1 MEHNRDLIL
10 RLRLGDRAITI
21 GGASSPYRLLASGV
35 SGAESAETVTET
47 MEHAQLDGALVL
59 SRHLSGRD
67 LTLQFEIADY
77 DNREAYRRELL
88 SFFDPTAA
96 GVLTVTRLDGSG
108 GSVTR
113 SCACMLSGRMTMMQE
128 HLYSYVRVKVPLYCP
143 DPFFYAEAEEVS
155 AAREVFPLWSF
166 PLTVTEAAGVTGG
179 LIRLQDTMT
188 VNNAGDAPAGCLI
201 TLRACDHGG
210 NAGIVN
216 PKITRLE
223 DGAYIRILTT
233 LADGDTLTVS
243 TVPGAKYVLKNG
255 EYDLRFDRG
264 STFFPLLRGVNT
276 FRISADAMLEVP
288 DTVIAFRCRYFG
300 V

>member
-96 GVLTVTRLDGSG
+96 GVLTVTRLDGRG

-113 SCACMLSGRMTMMQE
+113 SCACMLSGRMTMTQE

-166 PLTVTEAAGVTGG
+166 TLTVTEAAGVTGG

-243 TVPGAKYVLKNG
+243 TVPGAKYILKNG
-255 EYDLRFDRG
+255 ENEFRFDRG
-264 STFFPLLRGVNT
+264 STFFPLLRGTNT
-276 FRISADAMLEVP
+276 LRISSDAMLEPP
-288 DTVIAFRCRYFG
+288 DAVIAYRCRYFG
-300 V
+300 A